1 MFFWNY
7 NFPRCYGFVA
17 YGSDMTGCECS
28 ESWKEYNP
36 APIEVF
42 HGEAMEQFHRGARF
56 PVNETFV
63 NGIRFMNGVE
73 VNVIL
78 ADFKTKIMKE
88 YGISNNAI
96 SKKSK

>member
-1 MFFWNY
+1 MN
-7 NFPRCYGFVA
+7 
-17 YGSDMTGCECS
+17 S
-28 ESWKEYNP
+28 SWDGYKP

-42 HGEAMEQFHRGARF
+42 HGEAMEQFHRGARY

-63 NGIRFMNGVE
+63 NGVRFMNGIE

-88 YGISNNAI
+88 YGITSEAI
-96 SKKSK
+96 KIE

>member
-1 MFFWNY
+1 MSQDK
-7 NFPRCYGFVA
+7 PRVNC
-17 YGSDMTGCECS
+17 DCS
-28 ESWKEYNP
+28 NSWKGFRP

-56 PVNETFV
+56 PINETFV

-78 ADFKTKIMKE
+78 AAFKTKIMKE
-88 YGISNNAI
+88 YGITSDAI
-96 SKKSK
+96 PIEPTPDTEEIK